1 MTARRHNHRIV
12 VIGWDGATFDLL
24 LPWVAQGKLPNFA
37 AFLHGSAHGPLRST
51 MPPFTYPAWT
61 TFLTGK
67 NPGRHG
73 VFDFTERIP
82 GTHQI
87 QFVNARSMRAPT
99 IWRLLSDAGRRVAC
113 MGVPVSYPPE
123 PINGVLICG
132 FDAPGSG
139 SRTDASSVYPPELLG
154 EIRRNVGSYVTA
166 ANIMPLMSTDHH
178 EAALDLILDTLE
190 IKARTA
196 RYLLEREPWDVFM
209 VLFGESDLVGHHFW
223 RFTDPQ
229 SPLYSRSASGRVS
242 EAIYEVYARLD
253 EMLGLL
259 LEACPPDCVRL
270 MVSDHGFGGSG
281 DRVIYMNRWLA
292 EQGFLTFA
300 GDPGAPGAESGLAY
314 RMVSRAKNWGLRFLP
329 PAIKTHIFRRRPE
342 IAGRMESYLRFSG
355 IDWSR
360 TQAFSEELPYLQNIW
375 INVKGQ
381 EPYGIVE
388 PGRQYDEVLA
398 RLRERLLAWVD
409 PLSGE
414 KVVAEV
420 HHREEL
426 YVGPYAD
433 RAPDLL
439 VVTRTPGGYAYQGK
453 SSQQAGGSGSLVR
466 LRPDAPGSLK
476 FFAAK
481 SGSHRNHGIFLAQ
494 GPMIAAGQTIQ
505 GARLMDI
512 APTILYLLD
521 QPVPSD
527 MDGVVL
533 ADALQPEFMATRPV
547 IRGAPE
553 AEVVGAGAANY
564 TPDEDAVMAKR
575 LQDLGYLE

>member
-1 MTARRHNHRIV
+1 

-24 LPWVAQGKLPNFA
+24 KPWAAQGKLPNFA
-37 AFLHGSAHGPLRST
+37 TFLQGSAHGPLRST
-51 MPPFTYPAWT
+51 IPPFTYPAWT
-61 TFLTGK
+61 SFLTGK

-73 VFDFTERIP
+73 VFDFTERVP

-87 QFVNARSMRAPT
+87 QFVNARSVRAKT
-99 IWRLLSDAGRRVAC
+99 IWRLLSDAGLRVAC

-139 SRTDASSVYPPELLG
+139 SRTDASSVHPPELLG
-154 EIRRNVGSYVTA
+154 EIRRHVGSYVTA
-166 ANIMPLMSTDHH
+166 ANIMPLMSNDQH
-178 EAALDLILDTLE
+178 EAALDLILDTLVT
-190 IKARTA
+190 KARTA

-209 VLFGESDLVGHHFW
+209 VLFGECDLVGHHFW
-223 RFTDPQ
+223 RFTDPK
-229 SPLYSRSASGRVS
+229 SPLYSPSTSARVAD
-242 EAIYEVYARLD
+242 AIYEVYAKLD
-253 EMLGLL
+253 EMLGML

-281 DRVIYMNRWLA
+281 DRVIHMNRWLA
-292 EQGFLTFA
+292 EEGFLTFA
-300 GDPGAPGAESGLAY
+300 ADGNNRPGLGY
-314 RMVSRAKNWGLRFLP
+314 RVVNRAKNWGLRFLP

-342 IAGRMESYLRFSG
+342 IAGRMEAYLRFGG

-375 INVKGQ
+375 INTKGQ
-381 EPYGIVE
+381 EPHGIVE
-388 PGRQYDEVLA
+388 PGRQYDEVVA

-420 HHREEL
+420 HHREEV
-426 YVGPYAD
+426 YTGPYLD
-433 RAPDLL
+433 RAPDLV

-453 SSQQAGGSGSLVR
+453 ASRQAHGEGSIIR
-466 LRPDAPGSLK
+466 LRMDAPGSLK

-481 SGSHRNHGIFLAQ
+481 SGSHRDYGIFLAQ
-494 GPMIAAGQTIQ
+494 GPMIPAGRVIR

-521 QPVPSD
+521 QPIPSD

-533 ADALQPEFMATRPV
+533 KDAITSEFVATRPV
-547 IRGAPE
+547 IRGAAE
-553 AEVVGAGAANY
+553 AATVGAGVANY